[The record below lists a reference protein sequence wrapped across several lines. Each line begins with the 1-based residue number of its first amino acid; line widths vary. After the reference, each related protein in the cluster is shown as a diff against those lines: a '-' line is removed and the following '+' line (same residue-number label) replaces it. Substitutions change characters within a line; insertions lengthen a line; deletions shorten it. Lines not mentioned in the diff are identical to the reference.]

1 MEYVDLGLESGTLW
15 VKDVYEEDDNIFFK
29 PQEIYDNKNII
40 LPSVE
45 QFIELKENCEWRLGK
60 CNQIKN
66 DGETITMYAYKVIGK
81 NGNYII
87 FPMPVKHVIGECE
100 LPSYG
105 YYLSNEPYYEDE
117 YNENY
122 YEVWSLMVHEN
133 NNIIIGVCSHNAKV
147 LIKPIKYN
155 K

>member
-40 LPSVE
+40 LPSVK

-60 CNQIKN
+60 CNQIKDN
-66 DGETITMYAYKVIGK
+66 GETITMYAYKVIGK

>member
-40 LPSVE
+40 LPSVK
-45 QFIELKENCEWRLGK
+45 QFTELIENCEWRLGK

-105 YYLSNEPYYEDE
+105 YYLSNKPHYEDE

>member
-1 MEYVDLGLESGTLW
+1 MRSWSYCTPLSLELPNYSG
-15 VKDVYEEDDNIFFK
+15 D
-29 PQEIYDNKNII
+29 
-40 LPSVE
+40 
-45 QFIELKENCEWRLGK
+45 C
-60 CNQIKN
+60 
-66 DGETITMYAYKVIGK
+66 
-81 NGNYII
+81 NYII

-105 YYLSNEPYYEDE
+105 YYLSNKPHYEDE

>member
-1 MEYVDLGLESGTLW
+1 MEYIDLGLESGTLW

-45 QFIELKENCEWRLGK
+45 QFTELKENCEWRLCK
-60 CNQIKN
+60 CNQIKD

-105 YYLSNEPYYEDE
+105 YYLSNKPNYEDE

>member
-40 LPSVE
+40 LPSVK
-45 QFIELKENCEWRLGK
+45 QFTELKENCEWRLGK

-105 YYLSNEPYYEDE
+105 YYLSNKPYYEYENDE
-117 YNENY
+117 DYH
-122 YEVWSLMVHEN
+122 EVCSLMVYEN